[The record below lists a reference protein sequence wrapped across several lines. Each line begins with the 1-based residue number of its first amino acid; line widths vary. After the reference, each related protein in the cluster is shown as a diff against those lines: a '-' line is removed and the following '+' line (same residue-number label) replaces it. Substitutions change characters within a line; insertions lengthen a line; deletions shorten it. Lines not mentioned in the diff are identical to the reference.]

1 MAGSKRKRLDRG
13 IAGISLSGVVV
24 LLWII
29 GAFELN
35 NTRVDIATK
44 AVFGNILKA
53 QQIIA
58 SHTKARQFQG
68 GDIGA
73 WPVNKPLSL
82 FTGHKS
88 RQYSPVL
95 ERSHGSEL
103 VAIGIDQ
110 DDVAVSQSVQ
120 ARFNLR
126 LIADD
131 HPNHRVGIN
140 QLVSDPLH
148 LGQL

>member
-1 MAGSKRKRLDRG
+1 MAGSKRKRVDRG

-73 WPVNKPLSL
+73 WPVNNPLSL

-88 RQYSPVL
+88 RQYSPCWNAAMAQSL
-95 ERSHGSEL
+95 LPSASIRMTL
-103 VAIGIDQ
+103 PYPKAFKP
-110 DDVAVSQSVQ
+110 VSIC
-120 ARFNLR
+120 A
-126 LIADD
+126 
-131 HPNHRVGIN
+131 
-140 QLVSDPLH
+140 
-148 LGQL
+148 